1 MVKYSRAGDVAADDL
16 HVGFLLFGD
25 PGAGKTHAACLAQKP
40 FVILTEKNGLTTVRR
55 ANPDAIVTIV
65 SCTADLREAMGLA
78 MRAELPEGC
87 KTLVVDGLTEVQRLF
102 QDEIMASKR
111 GGEPFSLQDWGTLTD
126 KMRRYMR
133 TLRDLPYNVVCTAL
147 AEAQVSEADGVRY
160 VRPAFQGKKTSM
172 EVAQYFNGVAY
183 LFKRAVQGEGGADAI
198 QHFAMLDGPSNYITK
213 PCHPVT
219 GVVEPRV
226 DKWFAALA
234 GTDNTDASAS

>member
-1 MVKYSRAGDVAADDL
+1 MVKYATAGSMTAEEL
-16 HVGFLLFGD
+16 HAGFLLFGD
-25 PGAGKTHAACLAQKP
+25 PGAGKTHAACLAPRP
-40 FVILTEKNGLTTVRR
+40 FVVLTEQNGLTTIRR
-55 ANPDAIVTIV
+55 ANPDAIVAV
-65 SCTADLREAMGLA
+65 VHNTADLREALGLA
-78 MRAELPEGC
+78 VRAELPEGC
-87 KTLVVDGLTEVQRLF
+87 QTLVVDSLTEVQRLF
-102 QDEIMASKR
+102 QDEIMATKR

-126 KMRRYMR
+126 KMRRFMR
-133 TLRDLPYNVVCTAL
+133 TLRDLPYSVVCTAL

-183 LFKRAVQGEGGADAI
+183 LFKRAVQGEGGEDAI

-226 DKWFAALA
+226 DNWFAALA
-234 GTDNTDASAS
+234 GDNTDASAS